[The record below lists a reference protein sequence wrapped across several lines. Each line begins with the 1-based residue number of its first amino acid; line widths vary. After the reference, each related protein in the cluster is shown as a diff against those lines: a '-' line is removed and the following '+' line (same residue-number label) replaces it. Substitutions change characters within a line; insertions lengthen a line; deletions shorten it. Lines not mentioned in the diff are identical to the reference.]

1 MNPCRISYKLFAVA
15 VLCSAVC
22 STAFSQDS
30 SNWASWRGPLHTGAA
45 PDATPPLTWS
55 EEENVRWKTP
65 LVGEGHSTPVVWN
78 DRIFLTAA
86 VPVGDAMEPKMS
98 GAPGAHDNRPI
109 THKHEFRVI
118 AINRSDGNVVWEK
131 TVHSAIPHEGAHNS
145 GTLASAS
152 PITDGKSVFACFGSY
167 GLYCLDFDG
176 NVRWQKDF
184 GRMNT
189 KHGHGEGATPAL
201 HDDTLIVNWDHE
213 GDSFIVALD
222 KHDGDQ
228 RWKVERNEVTSWSS
242 PIVVEHEGLAQ
253 VIVAGTQKVRAYNLK
268 DGKVIWECGGL
279 SHNIVATPV
288 SDGKM
293 VFVGSSYEI
302 RSMIAIRL
310 AGAKGDITTTDN
322 VVWRRTQLTPY
333 VPSMLLYK
341 GTLYFLRHYQG
352 VLSRVVSET
361 GEEVTGPLRLDG
373 IGDIYASPV
382 AADDRVYITDREG
395 VTIVISHG
403 EIPRALALNR
413 LDDRVSASL
422 ALAGD
427 EIFVRGE
434 EFLYCIA
441 EE

>member
-1 MNPCRISYKLFAVA
+1 
-15 VLCSAVC
+15 
-22 STAFSQDS
+22 
-30 SNWASWRGPLHTGAA
+30 
-45 PDATPPLTWS
+45 
-55 EEENVRWKTP
+55 
-65 LVGEGHSTPVVWN
+65 
-78 DRIFLTAA
+78 
-86 VPVGDAMEPKMS
+86 
-98 GAPGAHDNRPI
+98 
-109 THKHEFRVI
+109 
-118 AINRSDGNVVWEK
+118 
-131 TVHSAIPHEGAHNS
+131 
-145 GTLASAS
+145 
-152 PITDGKSVFACFGSY
+152 
-167 GLYCLDFDG
+167 
-176 NVRWQKDF
+176 
-184 GRMNT
+184 MNT

-310 AGAKGDITTTDN
+310 AGAKGDVTTTDN

-441 EE
+441 ED